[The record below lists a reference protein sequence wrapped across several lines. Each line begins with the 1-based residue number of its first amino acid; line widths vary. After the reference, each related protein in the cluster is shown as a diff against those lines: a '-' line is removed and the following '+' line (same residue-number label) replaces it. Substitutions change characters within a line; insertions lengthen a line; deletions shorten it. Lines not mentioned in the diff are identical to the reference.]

1 LIRLL
6 GKTVYPAELAV
17 KVDIDDKDAIKA
29 AYRDSRDQSQDI
41 SGKREWEAHQDL
53 DSDKEDSLPAL
64 RYGTVLQDVPSDWE
78 KSSKPTLGN
87 FYCGNMAFM
96 SADTP
101 FFAAALPSDN
111 HIDMVDIDGTIPRHK
126 AIEMITGVEKNKTF
140 DMDVVNYRKVSAYR
154 ISPKLRTG
162 QKTGYI
168 SIDGERV
175 PFEPFQVEVVGGLG
189 TVLSRNGAVYEFEGP
204 K

>member
-1 LIRLL
+1 
-6 GKTVYPAELAV
+6 
-17 KVDIDDKDAIKA
+17 
-29 AYRDSRDQSQDI
+29 
-41 SGKREWEAHQDL
+41 
-53 DSDKEDSLPAL
+53 
-64 RYGTVLQDVPSDWE
+64 
-78 KSSKPTLGN
+78 
-87 FYCGNMAFM
+87 
-96 SADTP
+96 
-101 FFAAALPSDN
+101 
-111 HIDMVDIDGTIPRHK
+111 
-126 AIEMITGVEKNKTF
+126 MITGVEKNKTF